1 MSLINDASLIL
12 TPNAIS
18 AGKLYSIIPTNGNG
32 DMTVV
37 RGTNATRINSAGLV
51 EIPRTNL
58 CLRSEEFNDVTWIKT
73 NGATITANSEIS
85 PIGILNADLMTA
97 TAAFAQVQTTPTV
110 VIGVSYTVS
119 MWIKRISG
127 TGQVYLRSIENVSTP
142 ITITNEWVRYS
153 VTTTATTTIGR
164 IGVQLGVSG
173 DSVAVWGAQLETS
186 NVATEYIPTVASI
199 RTSFSGITQDGAS
212 ASNIA
217 RLNYE
222 TVGGCPA
229 ILIEPQRINLVLRS
243 EEFENPIWVKFNAT
257 ITPNNVISPS
267 GTLTA
272 DKFIPNATASVNKY
286 IYQTPTVSN
295 GINHSITVFA
305 KLAEYNRLRIE
316 QGNNSKG
323 AWFNLSNGTIGTI
336 QSGVTAEIKNIGNGW
351 YSCSINTISTATN
364 VFFLIGGSSS
374 ESIQVGDGT
383 SGIYIWGAQ
392 LEVGAYATS
401 YIPTLGGIQTRN
413 ADGISNTNISP
424 LIGQTE
430 GTFFI
435 DFQNKANE
443 VTTGVV
449 VRVLYTITDGTAN
462 NRFSQAIVKTA
473 TRNYTDITIRSNNV
487 TVSNINV
494 DTPTGRFKIAVSYK
508 IGATKMFING
518 VLVGTAGLS
527 EIPIINRLFLGC
539 STTLG
544 GENANVSINNFLT
557 VKTALTDA
565 ECISMT
571 QL

>member
-316 QGNNSKG
+316 EGNNSKG

-336 QSGVTAEIKNIGNGW
+336 SSGVTAEIKNIGNGW
-351 YSCSINTISTATN
+351 YSCSINTISVATN

-401 YIPTLGGIQTRN
+401 YIPTLGTAITRN
-413 ADGISNTNISP
+413 ADVLTRANIFTNNLITSAGGTWFVNLRNNIPLKRDASTPSISIDTTSLTNGFSIKHVDSTAIQRLVIVKIISTT
-424 LIGQTE
+424 QTNLFTTTADTVKIAIKWN
-430 GTFFI
+430 GTTA
-435 DFQNKANE
+435 DVFQN
-443 VTTGVV
+443 GVKV
-449 VRVLYTITDGTAN
+449 V
-462 NRFSQAIVKTA
+462 TA
-473 TRNYTDITIRSNNV
+473 TAFAITAMQNLSLLGTDV
-487 TVSNINV
+487 TKSINSTMLFPTPLT
-494 DTPTGRFKIAVSYK
+494 DTEC
-508 IGATKMFING
+508 IN
-518 VLVGTAGLS
+518 L
-527 EIPIINRLFLGC
+527 
-539 STTLG
+539 TTL
-544 GENANVSINNFLT
+544 
-557 VKTALTDA
+557 
-565 ECISMT
+565 
-571 QL
+571 

>member
-316 QGNNSKG
+316 EGNNSKG

-336 QSGVTAEIKNIGNGW
+336 SSGVTAEIKNIGNGW

-401 YIPTLGGIQTRN
+401 YIPTLGTAITRN
-413 ADGISNTNISP
+413 ADVLTRANIFTNNLITSAGGTWFVNLRNNIPLKRDASTPSISIDTTSLTNGFSIKHVDSTAIQRLVIVKIISTT
-424 LIGQTE
+424 QTNLFTTTADTVKIAIKWN
-430 GTFFI
+430 GTTA
-435 DFQNKANE
+435 DVFQN
-443 VTTGVV
+443 GVKV
-449 VRVLYTITDGTAN
+449 V
-462 NRFSQAIVKTA
+462 TA
-473 TRNYTDITIRSNNV
+473 TAFAITAMQNLSLLGTDV
-487 TVSNINV
+487 TKSINSTMLFPTPLT
-494 DTPTGRFKIAVSYK
+494 DTEC
-508 IGATKMFING
+508 IN
-518 VLVGTAGLS
+518 L
-527 EIPIINRLFLGC
+527 
-539 STTLG
+539 TTL
-544 GENANVSINNFLT
+544 
-557 VKTALTDA
+557 
-565 ECISMT
+565 
-571 QL
+571 